1 MQHPD
6 CMIDM
11 TNAGKPS
18 KSREVFDAKCSKNVE
33 VADAMDPYKN
43 LAVFYNSGPDIF
55 SVKNLA
61 CEYDGDGKK
70 TNTMADPYFS
80 YGGKHTL
87 LSFDGIFERVKD
99 LDPSDYIHRDGDWIK
114 KHMQEIKKVLSDL
127 CGNDRKTGFYKSGNQ
142 DGENIITSWSQYNA
156 FHGNPTWY
164 DFLCITPSGPDFLTS
179 HSDNGKL
186 MGEVGKDTG
195 KIGDDTNTA
204 SEKYK
209 KLKTDN
215 EKEKRRLKK
224 AKNRKNRKMR
234 QLSDSSKKSRTS
246 SSSVIDMTIYG
257 TPTSRTGSDMTSS
270 TYQSTQRP
278 DLNNGLND
286 LVQLWK
292 EEHQD
297 KRNDKQLHLKNQID
311 AAGHLVNCNDADD
324 SKFGR
329 EFLKSIILSKGVN

>member
-1 MQHPD
+1 
-6 CMIDM
+6 
-11 TNAGKPS
+11 
-18 KSREVFDAKCSKNVE
+18 
-33 VADAMDPYKN
+33 
-43 LAVFYNSGPDIF
+43 
-55 SVKNLA
+55 
-61 CEYDGDGKK
+61 
-70 TNTMADPYFS
+70 
-80 YGGKHTL
+80 
-87 LSFDGIFERVKD
+87 
-99 LDPSDYIHRDGDWIK
+99 
-114 KHMQEIKKVLSDL
+114 
-127 CGNDRKTGFYKSGNQ
+127 
-142 DGENIITSWSQYNA
+142 
-156 FHGNPTWY
+156 
-164 DFLCITPSGPDFLTS
+164 
-179 HSDNGKL
+179 
-186 MGEVGKDTG
+186 
-195 KIGDDTNTA
+195 
-204 SEKYK
+204 
-209 KLKTDN
+209 
-215 EKEKRRLKK
+215 
-224 AKNRKNRKMR
+224 MR